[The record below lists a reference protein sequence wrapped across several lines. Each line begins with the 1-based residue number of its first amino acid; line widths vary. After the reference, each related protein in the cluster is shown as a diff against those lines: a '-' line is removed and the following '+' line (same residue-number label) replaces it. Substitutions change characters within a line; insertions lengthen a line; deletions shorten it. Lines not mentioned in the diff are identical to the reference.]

1 MKAIELF
8 NLLATKKV
16 DSSVLGVLIS
26 ESNAEVFSITNKQY
40 NWLISIL
47 HAEFKNWDG
56 NSAIGFSDNNFSYY
70 VDPKKKTNN
79 VPRYIPNQ
87 KQYGQT
93 HYIVKRAIN

>member
-1 MKAIELF
+1 MKATELF

-16 DSSVLGVLIS
+16 DSAVLGVLIS
-26 ESNAEVFSITNKQY
+26 ESNAEVFSISDKQY
-40 NWLISIL
+40 NWLVSVL
-47 HAEFKNWDG
+47 CSEFKNWDG
-56 NSAIGFSDNNFSYY
+56 NSAIGFSDSNFTYS

-93 HYIVKRAIN
+93 HYIIRRAI